1 MPGHA
6 LVLSAAVFGPMR
18 HAPGRTLLAVVAI
31 ALGVAL
37 GLAIHL
43 INRVAA
49 DEVSLA
55 ARSLFGQADL
65 AIEGGADG
73 FDEALYPQIA
83 QLPGID
89 VASPVVQ
96 VEAKVIGARG
106 ALTVLGMD
114 VFQSRRLQ
122 PAFATAPLDDVEE
135 DTSLDDAQTSSA
147 EPIFLSASAARSLG
161 LQVGAPLRFQV
172 GMQSLE
178 FVVGGVL
185 PQAVLEDRAAV
196 LDIATAQWK
205 FERLGRL
212 SRLNLRLAPGTGIE
226 QARTQIRDVLPPGA
240 RVVVPEEAADEAAG
254 LSRAYRSNLTA
265 LALVALFTGGFF
277 VYSTQ
282 ALSALRRR
290 REFALLHALGMT
302 RGGQWWLALLTGALA
317 GLAGS
322 MLGVWLGVVLA
333 QFGLQALGADLGAG
347 FFHGA
352 IPPLELRA
360 GEAVAFGLL
369 GTVVAVAGTVRPA
382 WDAARI
388 PTALALKATDVAG
401 DEARTHGVLVAA
413 LLVLAVAILF
423 LPPIAGLPLPGY
435 VSIALLIIGT
445 VIAMP
450 LILRALLTHAP
461 RLRSVPWEIAIA
473 HLRGTARYAT
483 LSVSAIVVSFS
494 LMVAMAIMVASFRHS
509 LDAWTQRLLPADL
522 YVRAGY
528 VGQSSHFDPA
538 AVTAIRSLDTVE
550 RMEVSRFAAATL
562 PASGR
567 TVTLIARDIDPE
579 QAGRVLWLEDVTGD
593 SLPAGSL
600 RVWLSEAVADELQL
614 PPGETFELRIGEHT
628 VSAWIQGV
636 WRDYEHSRGAIIM
649 ERNAYLGLTGDAA
662 VNTLW
667 LWLKPGAGEDAVQA
681 QIRARLPTEID
692 IDLRVPAEVRRL
704 SLQAFDRT
712 FAITY
717 VLELIAILIGLF
729 GISAGTSAQVLA
741 RRREFGVLRHIGLTR
756 AQIAATLAIEGA
768 GLGALGVVAG
778 LATGGL
784 VSLILIHVVNRQSF
798 HWSMDLFIPA
808 GLIAGLSAALI
819 AAAAVIAVVSG
830 RQAMR
835 GEAVAAVKEDW

>member
-1 MPGHA
+1 MIA
-6 LVLSAAVFGPMR
+6 NATVLNAAVFGPMR
-18 HAPGRTLLAVVAI
+18 HAPGRTVLAVLAI

-49 DEVSLA
+49 DEISLA

-65 AIEGGADG
+65 AVEGDADG
-73 FDEALYPQIA
+73 FDEAIYPRVA
-83 QLPGID
+83 RLPGIA

-96 VEAKVIGARG
+96 VEARVIGARG

-114 VFQSRRLQ
+114 IFQSRRLQ
-122 PAFATAPLDDVEE
+122 PAFATTPADESE
-135 DTSLDDAQTSSA
+135 QEAKTSSA

-161 LQVGAPLRFQV
+161 LQTGAPIRFQV

-185 PQAVLEDRAAV
+185 PDAALADRAAV
-196 LDIATAQWK
+196 LDIATTQWK

-212 SRLNLRLAPGTGIE
+212 SRLNLRLASGTDIE
-226 QARTQIRDVLPPGA
+226 QARTQLRTLLPPGV
-240 RVVVPEEAADEAAG
+240 RVVVPEEAADEAAS

-282 ALSALRRR
+282 SLSALRRR
-290 REFALLHALGMT
+290 REFALLHALGVT
-302 RGGQWWLALLTGALA
+302 RSGQWWLALFSGALI

-322 MLGVWLGVVLA
+322 MLGVLLGVVLA
-333 QFGLQALGADLGAG
+333 QFGLQALASNLGAG
-347 FFHGA
+347 LPGGTMPQPGLQAVEA
-352 IPPLELRA
+352 I
-360 GEAVAFGLL
+360 VFCLL
-369 GTVVAVAGTVRPA
+369 GAAVAVAGTLRPA
-382 WDAARI
+382 WDASRI
-388 PTALALKATDVAG
+388 PTALALKAADVTSG
-401 DEARTHGVLVAA
+401 ETRTHGVLVAA
-413 LLVLAVAILF
+413 LLLLSVLILF
-423 LPPIAGLPLPGY
+423 LPPVAGLPLPGY

-450 LILRALLTHAP
+450 LVLRALLTRAP
-461 RLRSVPWEIAIA
+461 LFRSVPWEIAVT

-522 YVRAGY
+522 YLRAGY
-528 VGQSSHFDPA
+528 VGQSSHFDPV
-538 AVTAIRSLDTVE
+538 AVAAIRDLDAIGQL
-550 RMEVSRFAAATL
+550 EVSRFAEAALAT
-562 PASGR
+562 SGR
-567 TVTLIARDIDPE
+567 IVTLIARDIDPE
-579 QAGRVLWLEDVTGD
+579 NAERVLWLEQTASG
-593 SLPAGSL
+593 SLPAGSV
-600 RVWLSEAVADELQL
+600 RVWLSEAVADELRL
-614 PPGETFELRIGEHT
+614 PPGATFDLRIDGRT

-649 ERNAYLGLTGDAA
+649 ERIAYLATTGDTAI
-662 VNTLW
+662 NTLW
-667 LWLKPGAGEDAVQA
+667 LWLKPGATTDAVQA
-681 QIRARLPTEID
+681 QIRELLPANVD
-692 IDLRVPAEVRRL
+692 VDMRVPAELRRL

-768 GLGALGVVAG
+768 GLGALGVIAG

-784 VSLILIHVVNRQSF
+784 VSLILIYVVNRQSF
-798 HWSMDLFIPA
+798 HWSMDLFVPSA
-808 GLIAGLSAALI
+808 LIAGLSVALI

-830 RQAMR
+830 RQATR

>member
-1 MPGHA
+1 MTA
-6 LVLSAAVFGPMR
+6 NVAVLNAAVFGPMR
-18 HAPGRTLLAVVAI
+18 HAPGRTLLAVAAI

-49 DEVSLA
+49 DEVALA

-65 AIEGGADG
+65 AVDGGADG

-83 QLPGID
+83 RLPGIE

-96 VEAKVIGARG
+96 VEAKVIGVRG

-114 VFQSRRLQ
+114 IFQSRRLQ
-122 PAFATAPLDDVEE
+122 PAFATAPAGESE
-135 DTSLDDAQTSSA
+135 QDTNTSSA
-147 EPIFLSASAARSLG
+147 ERIFLSASAARSLG
-161 LQVGAPLRFQV
+161 LQAGAPIRFQV
-172 GMQSLE
+172 GMQPLE

-196 LDIATAQWK
+196 LDIATTQWK

-226 QARTQIRDVLPPGA
+226 QARAQIRSVLPSGV
-240 RVVVPEEAADEAAG
+240 RVVVPEEVADEAVS

-282 ALSALRRR
+282 SLSALRRR
-290 REFALLHALGMT
+290 REFALLHALGVT
-302 RGGQWWLALLTGALA
+302 RSGQWWLALLTGALV

-322 MLGVWLGVVLA
+322 VLGVLLGVVLA

-347 FFHGA
+347 FFRGA
-352 IPPLELRA
+352 TPQLELQ
-360 GEAVAFGLL
+360 VAEGIAFCFL
-369 GTVVAVAGTVRPA
+369 GTAVAVAGTLRPA
-382 WDAARI
+382 WDSSRI
-388 PTALALKATDVAG
+388 PTALALKAADVASG
-401 DEARTHGVLVAA
+401 ETRTHGLLVAA
-413 LLVLAVAILF
+413 LLVLSVLILF
-423 LPPIAGLPLPGY
+423 LPPIDGLPLPGY

-450 LILRALLTHAP
+450 LVLHTLLARAPLLV
-461 RLRSVPWEIAIA
+461 SVPWEIAIA

-522 YVRAGY
+522 YVRTGY

-538 AVTAIRSLDTVE
+538 TVAAIRHLDAVE
-550 RMEVSRFAAATL
+550 RLEVSRFAEAMLA
-562 PASGR
+562 ASGR
-567 TVTLIARDIDPE
+567 TVTLIARDIDPG
-579 QAGRVLWLEDVTGD
+579 QAERVLWLEQIASGP
-593 SLPAGSL
+593 LPAGSL
-600 RVWLSEAVADELQL
+600 RVWLSEAVADELQR
-614 PPGETFELRIGEHT
+614 PPGTMFELQIGGRK

-636 WRDYEHSRGAIIM
+636 WRDYEHPRGAIIM
-649 ERNAYLGLTGDAA
+649 ERSAYLELTGDTAI
-662 VNTLW
+662 NTLW
-667 LWLKPGAGEDAVQA
+667 LWLQPGAGEDAAQA
-681 QIRARLPTEID
+681 QIRQLLPAD
-692 IDLRVPAEVRRL
+692 VDVDMRVPAELRRL

-741 RRREFGVLRHIGLTR
+741 RRREFGMLRHIGLTR
-756 AQIAATLAIEGA
+756 GQIAATLAIEGA
-768 GLGALGVVAG
+768 GLGTLGVIAG
-778 LATGGL
+778 LVTGGL

-798 HWSMDLFIPA
+798 HWSMDLFVPA
-808 GLIAGLSAALI
+808 GLLAGLSVALI
-819 AAAAVIAVVSG
+819 ASAAVIAVVSG

-835 GEAVAAVKEDW
+835 GDAIAAVKEDW